1 MAAAIVSDI
10 INCFHFENG
19 KIVFRPPGRKNTADG
34 NKDPGPNLGNIMG
47 MLSQFRGPAINI
59 IRNVANE
66 IGKELK
72 IGHVV
77 EKVEKMDEKILE
89 ELKNAQWKYKNQ
101 KSNLIKSDWRESI
114 TSLKPQDHFFKLG
127 ERRSGLTSNY
137 SGPPQDYAKLKEKC
151 LLEGQLFDD
160 PAFPA
165 NDQSYYLHGRG
176 PRKFKWL
183 RPNQIVNHPK
193 FISHGAARFDVNQG
207 ELGNCWFLAAV
218 ANLTMNEKY
227 FDRVVPPDQSFD
239 KNDYAGIF
247 HFRFWQYGK
256 WIDVVVDDRLPTIN
270 GKLVM
275 MHSEEV
281 NEFWGA
287 LLEKAYAKL
296 HGSYESLKG
305 GTTSEAMEDFT
316 GGLTE
321 HYEIQTDECPPN
333 LFTIMHK
340 GHQRG
345 SFMGCSISVEDASQ
359 MEAVMHNGLI
369 KGHAYSITSVKYVH
383 VDHVRV
389 QGKLP
394 LVRIRNPWGNEAEW
408 TGAWSDKSR
417 EWSIVSS
424 EEKQRIGLTFDADGE
439 FWMSFADFQKN
450 FTNIEITNLTPDSLD
465 DDSKKAWQVNYFEG
479 QWIPGVSAGGCRNH
493 LNTFYL
499 NPQYMITLTEHDDD
513 DELCTCVVA
522 LMQKNHRI
530 KRKMGLDNLTIGF
543 VIYEVNE
550 NSYGVMRQSNDQ
562 VMLTTNFFKYN
573 ASCARSPAFINLR
586 EVNGRYRLKP
596 GRYCII
602 PSTFEPN
609 SKGDF
614 IIRFFTEKPAQHVME
629 NDEEMGIS
637 QKEDIPVSPG
647 TPDAEDNTPIYDGP
661 PIDETIVHDFKPD
674 PDPLPYDDRGNNA
687 SFNFDLMRIINMCIP
702 LFSMANDCYQG
713 RNVNTNDFFN
723 TALNS
728 IGMGHQKRAKRATDL
743 RDGPNDIGDP
753 YDQRPEEKSAYKFF
767 SKIAGDDMEVDA
779 MELQKVINHVFKK
792 ELKFEGFSVESCRSM
807 IALMDTDASGKLG
820 FDEFVI
826 LWRHLRN
833 WSEIFKKFDTEN
845 NMAINSGQLKA
856 AFREVGINVNRVV
869 LRLLVN
875 RYCHRP
881 KEANRIEDEIYF
893 NDFIC
898 CALKIKRCIEIWNS
912 KKIRSSPSGPT
923 GFGDFGS
930 LIPGAL
936 GAMGAPRGF
945 GNAFSTFAGAF
956 GGNHPMFNR
965 QRPRPSNESS
975 FTLDEFI
982 REVLYS

>member
-1 MAAAIVSDI
+1 MEDLRIY
-10 INCFHFENG
+10 N
-19 KIVFRPPGRKNTADG
+19 
-34 NKDPGPNLGNIMG
+34 
-47 MLSQFRGPAINI
+47 
-59 IRNVANE
+59 
-66 IGKELK
+66 
-72 IGHVV
+72 
-77 EKVEKMDEKILE
+77 
-89 ELKNAQWKYKNQ
+89 
-101 KSNLIKSDWRESI
+101 
-114 TSLKPQDHFFKLG
+114 LG

-137 SGPPQDYAKLKEKC
+137 SGPPQDFAKLKERC

-165 NDQSYYLHGRG
+165 IDQSYYLHGRG

-183 RPNQIVNHPK
+183 RPHQIVNHPK
-193 FISHGAARFDVNQG
+193 FISHGAARFDVKQG

-340 GHQRG
+340 AHQRG

-417 EWSIVSS
+417 EWTIVSP

-465 DDSKKAWQVNYFEG
+465 DESKKAWQVNYFEG

-499 NPQYMITLTEHDDD
+499 NPQYMITLTDQDDD

-550 NSYGVMRQSNDQ
+550 NSYGVLRQSNDQ

-629 NDEEMGIS
+629 NDEEIGIAH
-637 QKEDIPVSPG
+637 KEEPVSPE
-647 TPDAEDNTPIYDGP
+647 TPEPED
-661 PIDETIVHDFKPD
+661 
-674 PDPLPYDDRGNNA
+674 
-687 SFNFDLMRIINMCIP
+687 
-702 LFSMANDCYQG
+702 
-713 RNVNTNDFFN
+713 
-723 TALNS
+723 
-728 IGMGHQKRAKRATDL
+728 
-743 RDGPNDIGDP
+743 RDGVNDIGDP

-767 SKIAGDDMEVDA
+767 SKISGDDMEVDA

-875 RYCHRP
+875 RYGHRP
-881 KEANRIEDEIYF
+881 KEANRIEDEVYF

-898 CALKIKRCIEIWNS
+898 CALKMKRCIEIWNS
-912 KKIRSSPSGPT
+912 KKIRSSPSGP
-923 GFGDFGS
+923 GFGDIGN
-930 LIPGAL
+930 LLPGAF

-956 GGNHPMFNR
+956 GNHSMFNR
-965 QRPRPSNESS
+965 IREKPRTSNESS